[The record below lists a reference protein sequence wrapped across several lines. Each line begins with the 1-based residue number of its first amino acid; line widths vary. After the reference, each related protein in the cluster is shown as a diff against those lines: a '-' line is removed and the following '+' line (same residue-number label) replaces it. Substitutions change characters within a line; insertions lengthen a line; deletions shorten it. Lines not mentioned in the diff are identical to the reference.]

1 MTKMVGEGGTRRN
14 ASSAEQSRGQKWWFA
29 IQSNISGYPIDKD
42 TQYGSTGQRE
52 AMKYLR
58 KSCHHRIKCSAANSL
73 AALMWK

>member
-1 MTKMVGEGGTRRN
+1 MVQKDGPRRN
-14 ASSAEQSRGQKWWFA
+14 ASSAEQNRGQKWWFA
-29 IQSNISGYPIDKD
+29 IQSNISGYPLDKD

-58 KSCHHRIKCSAANSL
+58 KICHHRIKYSTANSL